1 MTATLRATAN
11 DILNRV
17 AAEVGLAPA
26 EDPWGS
32 SQPEFIQMTHLLN
45 IAGEELC
52 QLYPWEFLMRE
63 HGIVTQS
70 TDTGNYKLP
79 DDFLY
84 MINQTGW
91 ERAENVPLFGPLTPQ
106 DWQYLLGR
114 DLVSHTIYASFR
126 IQQGAFT
133 IFPQPP
139 PDGLDIH
146 FEYISRNWVID
157 STVESGTS
165 AQEASTLALID
176 RVKVGSDTPV
186 FDRTMLSRLLK
197 VKFLEAKGLDA
208 TKAQADLNQMF
219 QMLTSHDKGA
229 GILTAGRNRRGF
241 PYLDGF
247 NSVPDTG
254 YGSY

>member
-1 MTATLRATAN
+1 MTANLRATAN

-17 AAEVGLAPA
+17 AAEVGLEPVS
-26 EDPWGS
+26 DPYGS
-32 SQPEFIQMTHLLN
+32 AQPEFKQMTYLLN
-45 IAGEELC
+45 ICGEELS

-63 HGIVTQS
+63 HQILTQD
-70 TDTGNYKLP
+70 TDSGDYPLP

-91 ERAENVPLFGPLTPQ
+91 ERAENVPLFGPLSPQ

-139 PDGLDIH
+139 PAGLDIH
-146 FEYISRNWVID
+146 FEYINRCWVID
-157 STVESGTS
+157 STQPDTC
-165 AQEASTLALID
+165 ID
-176 RVKVGSDTPV
+176 RVKTGSDTPL
-186 FDRTMLSRLLK
+186 FDRTLISRMLK
-197 VKFLEAKGLDA
+197 VKFLDAKGLDS
-208 TKAQADLNQMF
+208 TKAQADANQAF

-229 GILTAGRNRRGF
+229 SILTAGRTRRGY

-254 YGSY
+254 YGSH